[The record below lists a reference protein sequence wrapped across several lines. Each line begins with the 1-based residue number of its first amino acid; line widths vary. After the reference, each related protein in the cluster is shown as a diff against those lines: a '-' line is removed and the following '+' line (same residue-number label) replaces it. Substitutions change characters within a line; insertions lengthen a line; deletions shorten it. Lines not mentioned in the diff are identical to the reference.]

1 MPIQT
6 NISVLTHVPV
16 DSFFRIRKSSTGW
29 GFLLTIEV
37 ELSVPLIPP
46 SVLILVRLNIDG
58 EGNPSTG
65 YTKQRLYSIKLN
77 NSE

>member
-1 MPIQT
+1 
-6 NISVLTHVPV
+6 
-16 DSFFRIRKSSTGW
+16 
-29 GFLLTIEV
+29 V

-65 YTKQRLYSIKLN
+65 YTKQAYTALN
-77 NSE
+77 RTIQSQDSFL